1 MGLVNYSLPVQP
13 FRLSNPLCHLTQCQF
28 LMSGVAQP
36 TSLCSL
42 WKQLPCLWRLRDGE
56 KLPLGLNSISYG
68 LPYLGE
74 WVTLLAL
81 AGVLRSKST
90 HAFVNKFNFFPLF
103 IAVPVAYESTQARG
117 QITAAAASLHHSHG
131 NVGFKLDTSQIL
143 NPLSHSGNSNKS
155 NFFVGL

>member
-1 MGLVNYSLPVQP
+1 MKREARKCTLASTGRQYCISKDMEQSCYLRGRMGLVNYSLPVQP

-90 HAFVNKFNFFPLF
+90 HAFVNKFNFFFPF
-103 IAVPVAYESTQARG
+103 YSCTCGI
-117 QITAAAASLHHSHG
+117 
-131 NVGFKLDTSQIL
+131 
-143 NPLSHSGNSNKS
+143 
-155 NFFVGL
+155 